1 MRRFA
6 AFAVDYPVDLFV
18 GDCAFVIDG
27 VYQDHVAGYSATNS
41 TWSANAATISSCTVD
56 LFADGVVPNSK
67 AIVHR
72 WYAPLWTQFS
82 GSIAVTYYLLV
93 ACFLYYAARGQGLLH
108 DKLFTELD
116 MTKTHV
122 VALFFWLLAT
132 FGAVLALAVIWA
144 EWGDMASI
152 WVVLFTSNGCAM
164 TGLLGMM
171 AVLWKEALLAA
182 LHIGDGSSDPA
193 HSAKH
198 VVFAS
203 MRFANGQPLPEAIEL
218 REALKERGVHLK
230 IVELTAGADINQEVF
245 YSIEH
250 AEAFM
255 VFGTSNYGEKTPN
268 PACTYFESE
277 YARNAGKK
285 MILLR
290 MIPWEQTFDHLQARV
305 MFGMNS
311 LALSWM
317 EEAPMPGDLVDGIVA
332 ALETPAPAPELLDES
347 PAPAPAPAPAPIR
360 QEGSGDINE
369 TVRRII
375 AETDPELLRALKQAL
390 DAA

>member
-1 MRRFA
+1 
-6 AFAVDYPVDLFV
+6 
-18 GDCAFVIDG
+18 
-27 VYQDHVAGYSATNS
+27 
-41 TWSANAATISSCTVD
+41 
-56 LFADGVVPNSK
+56 
-67 AIVHR
+67 
-72 WYAPLWTQFS
+72 
-82 GSIAVTYYLLV
+82 
-93 ACFLYYAARGQGLLH
+93 
-108 DKLFTELD
+108 
-116 MTKTHV
+116 
-122 VALFFWLLAT
+122 
-132 FGAVLALAVIWA
+132 
-144 EWGDMASI
+144 MA
-152 WVVLFTSNGCAM
+152 
-164 TGLLGMM
+164 
-171 AVLWKEALLAA
+171 AVLWKEQLLSA
-182 LHIGDGSSDPA
+182 LHIGDASADA
-193 HSAKH
+193 ARSAKH

-245 YSIEH
+245 ESIEH

-290 MIPWEQTFDHLQARV
+290 MIPWDASFDHLQARV

-311 LALSWM
+311 LVLSWM
-317 EEAPMPGDLVDGIVA
+317 EEMPMPGDLVDSIVA
-332 ALETPAPAPELLDES
+332 ALESDAPAPAPELLEES
-347 PAPAPAPAPAPIR
+347 PALAAPAPAMP
-360 QEGSGDINE
+360 QKGSGDIND